1 MNHRTRSRLVSVLFT
16 IIAAPSVVM
25 AAEEG
30 HGGDAKV
37 NQASPQSETDFIKT
51 LTIPAGLEA
60 KVWASGTQIV
70 NPVAIDI
77 DDHNRV
83 YAAETLRFR
92 IHGVIDLREHMFL
105 YRDDIRVTTTDERR
119 AMLEKWKD
127 KYPKDYFTKYSE
139 RVRLLEDSTGAGRA
153 DKVTVFAD
161 GFNDTLDGP
170 AAGVLVGDGVVYLA
184 CAPKVWA
191 LHDRAGK
198 GVSDQR
204 TVIADGMGVRV
215 SISGHDLHGLVWGP
229 DGRVYW
235 SLGDRGYHTTSKEGV
250 TFAAPRSGGVF
261 RCEPDGSH
269 LEQIYAGLRNPQEL
283 AFNEWGDLFTVDNNA
298 DIGDKARA
306 VYILEGGTAGWD
318 HGWQLLSNEGFAKA
332 AGLEGRQPNPWLE
345 EGMWKTDFAERPT
358 FALPPSGYVTSGPS
372 GLAFYPG
379 SGFDE
384 TLSGQ
389 FLVCDYRAGADSG
402 VFSFAPVAAGA
413 GFSITEPKKFIWGA
427 TITDVCFGYDGNL
440 YAANYLGGWAMSD
453 QGRIFTLSDPK
464 LRGGAPVK
472 ELSAVMAA
480 GFTKR
485 QVAELA
491 KLLAHRDQRVRNRAQ
506 SELATRGKDGI
517 AALSSAATSG
527 SSLLARVHGIWG
539 LAQAARRE
547 PAVAAKLLPFLTDK
561 EPRVREQAAKWL
573 GDLRYAPAAAGLLA
587 LLKSVDPRAQSFAA
601 IGLGRL
607 KHAAALPELIR
618 VLKDND
624 DKDAWL
630 RSAAVTGL
638 CGVADGA
645 ALEPFTRDLSSR
657 AVRHGVLLALR
668 KLGDVRV
675 ANLLTD
681 SDSLL
686 QLEAIR
692 AVYDTGLEAA
702 MPQLIARLDKPLDS
716 SLSKPVIQLA
726 YLRLI
731 NAAHR
736 YGDDAAAS
744 KLAEFAANVE
754 RPTEARVA
762 ALKALDKWQRPL
774 AVDPVVGIYRPGKR
788 REQLPA
794 AAALKEPI
802 MRIVKGGDQQ
812 LLGTAV
818 ILAQRLGLGL
828 DDQALLTI
836 LDNAAMAEDV
846 RVTALAQL
854 TERKNVGIA
863 ERLPRLLADDSGVLR
878 AAAFTAQITLDPAGA
893 LSAARA
899 ALSDAGAGNE
909 RQVQVTAGRTT
920 GAWSELPSGAPVAE
934 LNLAAG
940 CEVRV
945 IERFAKPFKDAGA
958 KGSVLPR
965 LTDGVMAA
973 NEDDIKAS
981 TWFDNGESRFVLDVK
996 QTVEVGRIDTW
1007 SWHKSNRASQNLVLW
1022 AADGATMP
1030 DANGDLATS
1039 GWTRLAKIDTGAH
1052 GEGGKHGSAVANANG
1067 ALGRFRW
1074 ILWQEPQHV
1083 AGTFFSEVAVY
1094 AHGRMPAGLGR
1105 VLTARTEGDWDELA
1119 MRAPAAAGDP
1129 GMITGVKATWI
1140 DGAGLGKPAAPAG
1153 IKGQEL
1159 PRLIA
1164 AELPQNDDDLE
1175 RNVWFD
1181 GSEAHI
1187 LLDLQQPVEVAR
1199 INTYSWHR
1207 QERAPQGFTLWGS
1220 AAATAPAFP
1229 TGAGADP
1236 QKAGWTQIARVDT
1249 AGLKEGGKHG
1259 SSVTAVAGSLG
1270 RYRFVLMQNHKTGTF
1285 LSRID
1290 VLAAGVDL
1298 PALAGAP
1305 NPAET
1310 KLKQHVLKTLG
1321 TMTDAGST
1329 ELLASWLDRLLA
1341 GKLPP
1346 QLMLE
1351 LTTAAAARKE
1361 PVVAERL
1368 AKWQATFKAD
1378 DALAP
1383 YRVSLSGGNA
1393 AKGRELFLF
1402 SVVQC
1407 VKCHSVD
1414 KEGGNAG
1421 PDLKGVGNRLKPDA
1435 LLESLIVPNAVVVP
1449 GFGTATVTLI
1459 DGTSVTG
1466 FLTKKADDGALTI
1479 RKPDNTDAEVPAAK
1493 IASFTPPISSMP
1505 PMGALLSREDLRDV
1519 IAYLTSLK

>member
-1 MNHRTRSRLVSVLFT
+1 MNHLTIARLVPAL
-16 IIAAPSVVM
+16 IAAITVPFLAS

-30 HGGDAKV
+30 HGGDAKLTKATP
-37 NQASPQSETDFIKT
+37 QAEADFLKT
-51 LTIPAGLEA
+51 LAIPAGLEA
-60 KVWASGTQIV
+60 RVWASGTQIV
-70 NPVAIDI
+70 NPVAIDV
-77 DDHNRV
+77 DDRNRV

-92 IHGVIDLREHMFL
+92 VHGVIDLREHMFL

-119 AMLEKWKD
+119 AMLDKWKD

-139 RVRLLEDSTGAGRA
+139 RVRLLEDSTGTGRA
-153 DKVTVFAD
+153 DKVTVFAE

-170 AAGVLVGDGVVYLA
+170 AAGILVGDGTVYLA
-184 CAPKVWA
+184 CSPKVWA
-191 LHDRAGK
+191 LHDQAGK
-198 GVSDQR
+198 GVSDSR

-235 SLGDRGYHTTSKEGV
+235 SMGDRGYHTTSKEGV

-332 AGLEGRQPNPWLE
+332 AGLDGRQPNPWLE
-345 EGMWKTDFAERPT
+345 EGIWKTDFAERPT

-372 GLAFYPG
+372 GLAYYPG
-379 SGFDE
+379 LGFDE
-384 TLSGQ
+384 TLSGK
-389 FLVCDYRAGADSG
+389 FLVCDYRAGSDSG
-402 VFSFAPVAAGA
+402 VYAFAPVAAGA
-413 GFSITEPKKFIWGA
+413 GFGITEPKKFIWGA
-427 TITDVCFGYDGNL
+427 TITDICFGYDAKL
-440 YAANYLGGWAMSD
+440 YVANYLGGWAMSD
-453 QGRIFTLSDPK
+453 QGRLFTLSDPK
-464 LRGGAPVK
+464 LSGSAPVT
-472 ELSAVMAA
+472 ELTALMAA
-480 GFTKR
+480 GFAKR
-485 QVAELA
+485 PVAELA
-491 KLLAHRDQRVRNRAQ
+491 KLLAHGDQRVRNRAQ
-506 SELATRGKDGI
+506 SELVKRGKEGI
-517 AALSSAATSG
+517 AALASAATSG
-527 SSLLARVHGIWG
+527 ATVLTRIHGIWG

-547 PAVAAKLLPFLTDK
+547 PAVAARLLPFLTDP
-561 EPRVREQAAKWL
+561 ETRVREQAAKWL
-573 GDLRYAPAAAGLLA
+573 GDLRHAPAAAGLVA
-587 LLKSVDPRAQSFAA
+587 LLKDQDARVQSFAA
-601 IGLGRL
+601 IALGRL
-607 KHAAALPELIR
+607 KHAPALPELIR
-618 VLKDND
+618 VLKDNA

-638 CGVADGA
+638 TGVADGA
-645 ALEPFTRDLSSR
+645 ALEAFTRDTSSR

-668 KLGDVRV
+668 KLGDARV
-675 ANLLTD
+675 ANLLAD
-681 SDSLL
+681 SDPLL

-692 AVYDTGLEAA
+692 AVYDTGMEAA
-702 MPQLIARLDKPLDS
+702 MPQLIARLDQRLDTT
-716 SLSKPVIQLA
+716 LPKEVTRLA

-736 YGDDAAAS
+736 YGDDTAAG
-744 KLAEFAANVE
+744 KLAEFAANAE
-754 RPTEARVA
+754 RPAEARVA

-774 AVDPVVGIYRPGKR
+774 VVDPVVGIYRPGKR

-794 AAALKEPI
+794 VAVLKEPI
-802 MRIVKGGDQQ
+802 MRIVKDGDQQ

-828 DDQALLTI
+828 DDQALLAI
-836 LDNAAMAEDV
+836 LDNAGMAEDV

-854 TERKNVGIA
+854 TERKNAGIA
-863 ERLPRLLADDSGVLR
+863 ERLPKLLADDSGLLR
-878 AAAFTAQITLDPAGA
+878 SAAFTAQITLDPANA
-893 LSAARA
+893 LAAAKA
-899 ALSDAGAGNE
+899 ALSDAAVSGE
-909 RQVQVTAGRTT
+909 RQVQITAGRTT
-920 GAWSELPSGAPVAE
+920 GAWSELPNGAPVAE
-934 LNLAAG
+934 LNLAVG
-940 CEVRV
+940 CEVRA
-945 IERFAKPFKDAGA
+945 IERSAKPHKDAGA
-958 KGSVLPR
+958 KGNVLPR
-965 LTDGVMAA
+965 LNDGVLAA
-973 NEDDIKAS
+973 NEDDTKAS
-981 TWFDNGESRFVLDVK
+981 TWFDGGESRFVLDLK
-996 QTVEVGRIDTW
+996 QPAQIGRIDTW
-1007 SWHKSNRASQNLVLW
+1007 SWHKLNRAAQNLVLW

-1052 GEGGKHGSAVANANG
+1052 GAGGKHGSAVANANG

-1074 ILWQEPQHV
+1074 ILWQEPQHTS
-1083 AGTFFSEVAVY
+1083 GTFFSEIAVY
-1094 AHGRMPAGLGR
+1094 AQGRMPTGLGR

-1119 MRAPAAAGDP
+1119 MRAPAAPGDP
-1129 GMITGVKATWI
+1129 GMIKGVKATWI
-1140 DGAGLGKPAAPAG
+1140 DGPGLAKPAAPSG

-1159 PRLIA
+1159 ARLIA
-1164 AELPQNDDDLE
+1164 ADLPQNDDDLE

-1181 GSEAHI
+1181 GGEAHI
-1187 LLDLQQPVEVAR
+1187 LLDLQQPTEIAR

-1207 QERAPQGFTLWGS
+1207 QERAAQGFTLWAS

-1236 QKAGWTQIARVDT
+1236 AKAGWTQLARVDT

-1259 SSVTAVAGSLG
+1259 SCVAAVAGPLG
-1270 RYRFVLMQNHKTGTF
+1270 RFRFVLLQNHKTGTF

-1290 VLAAGVDL
+1290 VLAAGADL

-1305 NPAET
+1305 SPAAT
-1310 KLKQHVLKTLG
+1310 RLKQHVLRTLG
-1321 TMTDAGST
+1321 TMTDAGSA
-1329 ELLASWLDRLLA
+1329 ELLAGWLDRLLT

-1351 LTTAAAARKE
+1351 LTTAASARKE
-1361 PVVAERL
+1361 PLVAERL

-1383 YRVSLSGGNA
+1383 YRVSLAGGNP
-1393 AKGRELFLF
+1393 AKGKELFLF
-1402 SVVQC
+1402 SAVQC

-1421 PDLKGVGNRLKPDA
+1421 PDLKGVGNRLKPEA
-1435 LLESLIVPNAVVVP
+1435 ILESLIVPGAVVVP
-1449 GFGTATVTLI
+1449 GFGTATVTLK
-1459 DGTSVTG
+1459 DGSSVTG
-1466 FLTKKADDGALTI
+1466 FLTRKADDGALTI
-1479 RKPDNTDAEVPAAK
+1479 RKADNTEAQIPADR
-1493 IASFTPPISSMP
+1493 ITQFTPPVSSMP
-1505 PMGALLSREDLRDV
+1505 PMGAALTREDLRDIV
-1519 IAYLTSLK
+1519 AYLTSLK